1 MEGEMPGGSGE
12 LPLVCGYS
20 DEMLTDLQE
29 CVWDRT
35 RDTGHGTPTPSA
47 RAHTRTEGGVLGGER
62 GGGQSRRRDWKDGGR
77 RVAFGLL
84 ATVKFGAFT

>member
-35 RDTGHGTPTPSA
+35 RDTGHGIPPPA
-47 RAHTRTEGGVLGGER
+47 RACTHAHTHTHTQRAGCLEAREEVDRVGEEIGKMVGEGLPL
-62 GGGQSRRRDWKDGGR
+62 
-77 RVAFGLL
+77 AFWPL
-84 ATVKFGAFT
+84 